1 MEYLLKEKF
10 DEMASVLLEHI
21 EILTQTANEFSD
33 FAKLYIQ
40 ESVRMDLNRLLE
52 DEIAMFDGREG
63 LEFSYFGLEGA
74 EVSGPKPQLTRV
86 FVNLINNAVQAL
98 EGRPDG
104 RIVVSLRKAS
114 RDGWLD
120 IVFEDNG
127 PGVSEENRDK
137 LFTPNFT
144 TKNGGSGLGLAISKS
159 VLERCGATIAYSRS
173 FTLGGA
179 CFTISYPVER

>member
-1 MEYLLKEKF
+1 M
-10 DEMASVLLEHI
+10 
-21 EILTQTANEFSD
+21 
-33 FAKLYIQ
+33 
-40 ESVRMDLNRLLE
+40 
-52 DEIAMFDGREG
+52 
-63 LEFSYFGLEGA
+63 
-74 EVSGPKPQLTRV
+74 

-98 EGRPDG
+98 EGRLDG